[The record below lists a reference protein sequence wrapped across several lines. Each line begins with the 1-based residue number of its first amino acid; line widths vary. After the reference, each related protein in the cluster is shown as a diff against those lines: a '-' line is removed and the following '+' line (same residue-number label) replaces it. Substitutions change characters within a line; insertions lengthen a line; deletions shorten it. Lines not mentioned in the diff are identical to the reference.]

1 MPRQCSEAAVLA
13 VGNRYDLILIA
24 SARVRELVR
33 GDKPKLTTTARP
45 SVTALLEIENKL
57 VGREYLK
64 KLRDEP
70 RKERKYDRYDS
81 RY

>member
-1 MPRQCSEAAVLA
+1 MPRQCSEGAVQA

-33 GDKPKLTTTARP
+33 GDMPKLSTTSKP
-45 SVTALLEIENKL
+45 SVTALLEIESKL

>member
-33 GDKPKLTTTARP
+33 GDKPKLSTAAKP

-57 VGREYLK
+57 IGREYLK
-64 KLRDEP
+64 KIKDEP
-70 RKERKYDRYDS
+70 RKERKYDKYDNRY
-81 RY
+81 